1 MKRFNM
7 VKIYPILLILCWVW
21 GSMDVIASEA
31 WGANLNV
38 LRILHVFFGGIQGF
52 FVALVF
58 FSANETKL
66 IVKNQLCSMLP
77 CFYERKSTYKHQ
89 LQEEVNESK
98 EENTENQEKK
108 LPEQELVDA

>member
-1 MKRFNM
+1 M
-7 VKIYPILLILCWVW
+7 LCWVW
-21 GSMDVIASEA
+21 GSMDVIAQASDTH
-31 WGANLNV
+31 LNV
-38 LRILHVFFGGIQGF
+38 LKILHVFFGGIQGF

-58 FSANETKL
+58 FSAHETKL

-77 CFYERKSTYKHQ
+77 CFYERKSAYKHH